1 MFSSSIVSIAWETA
15 VVDAVADAL
24 TAVKH
29 GYMVGKHQS
38 LSLLKKVEQD
48 FHREMS
54 ALFQ

>member
-1 MFSSSIVSIAWETA
+1 MSVAWETA
-15 VVDAVADAL
+15 VADAI

-29 GYMVGKHQS
+29 GDTVGKHQS
-38 LSLLKKVEQD
+38 LSLLKRVEED

>member
-15 VVDAVADAL
+15 VLDAVADAL